1 MDALVNSLGGK
12 EQDLLRETEAER
24 MATLDEDSLVDLH
37 RRIRKARNKYVGIYR
52 REGSAKVSKKG
63 GRGMA
68 KQRNSRN
75 AGRAEA
81 FEDALARVST
91 QLATVAAAAAE
102 ELKAARLSAATS
114 TGTWPGSDASDGGQP
129 DGEAQVTD
137 RRPKGPGR
145 EKRNASSRAQGAK
158 RQAKRDSR

>member
-12 EQDLLRETEAER
+12 ERDLLRETEAER

-81 FEDALARVST
+81 FEDALARVSA

-102 ELKAARLSAATS
+102 ELKAARLAAATS
-114 TGTWPGSDASDGGQP
+114 TGTWPGSDVADGGQP

-137 RRPKGPGR
+137 RTPKGPGR

>member
-1 MDALVNSLGGK
+1 MDALVNSLGRK

-37 RRIRKARNKYVGIYR
+37 RRIRRARNKYVGIYR

-68 KQRNSRN
+68 KKRNSRN

-81 FEDALARVST
+81 FEDALARVSA
-91 QLATVAAAAAE
+91 QLATVAAASAE
-102 ELKAARLSAATS
+102 ELKAARLSAAS
-114 TGTWPGSDASDGGQP
+114 PARTWPGSDAVSGGQST
-129 DGEAQVTD
+129 GEAQVTD
-137 RRPKGPGR
+137 RTPKGPGR